1 MVHCCSGS
9 HCIRFFFFKRCIEE
23 FEAPSPQLYCTK
35 KRGDGH
41 EVEPQKTASIIKTL
55 SPNEKKK
62 KKEYKKKVA
71 KSETRCMWR

>member
-62 KKEYKKKVA
+62 KEYKKKGA